1 MEANRTHRHRVNFSM
16 TSKGIVSCDVT
27 YEEEGSTRTEVVKE
41 AGLLL
46 TEAMQIADKKTK
58 ENGGKE

>member
-1 MEANRTHRHRVNFSM
+1 MQQTQSHRHRVNFSV

-27 YEEEGSTRTEVVKE
+27 YEMEGSSKEEVAKE

-46 TEAMQIADKKTK
+46 EIAMQIAK
-58 ENGGKE
+58 EKNKGVIQ